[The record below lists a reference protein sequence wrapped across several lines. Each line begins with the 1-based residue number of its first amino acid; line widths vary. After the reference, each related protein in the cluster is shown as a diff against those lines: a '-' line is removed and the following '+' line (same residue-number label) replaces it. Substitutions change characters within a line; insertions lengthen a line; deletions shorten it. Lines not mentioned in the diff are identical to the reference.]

1 MISRTVKIAAT
12 VVIAI
17 ISSLPLPALAY
28 QGDAQQP
35 DAASA
40 ATSTAPAEQPPA
52 VAPQTDQPKTN
63 PAASQNAATKK
74 KPSATKPAKKHTVAK
89 QDPNQPPAVPSAL
102 VGLDHGPEKTVVR
115 NGGTQDIRLQLT
127 PTSTPEQIAERRR
140 QTHELLAVSTENLKK
155 LSDSQLDANQQ
166 DMLQEVHNYMSQARV
181 ADKTGELQ
189 RAVML
194 ASKARQLSDD
204 LVGARI
210 FPKLWPW

>member
-1 MISRTVKIAAT
+1 MTSRTGKIAAIA
-12 VVIAI
+12 VIAI
-17 ISSLPLPALAY
+17 ASSVSLPALAY
-28 QGDAQQP
+28 QTGTEQQ
-35 DAASA
+35 SA
-40 ATSTAPAEQPPA
+40 ADATTSSPPAKQPAE
-52 VAPQTDQPKTN
+52 PQTHQPKIS
-63 PAASQNAATKK
+63 PSASQKPIAKK
-74 KPSATKPAKKHTVAK
+74 KPSATKPAKKHPVAK

-102 VGLDHGPEKTVVR
+102 VGLDNGPEKTVVR
-115 NGGTQDIRLQLT
+115 NGGAQEIRLQLS

-155 LSDSQLDANQQ
+155 VSQLQLDANQQ
-166 DMLQEVHNYMSQARV
+166 DMLEQVHNYMNQAKV
-181 ADKTGELQ
+181 ADKSGELQ